1 MLFYIFH
8 YPQRKRP
15 TGITS
20 DHLIKFKWLIL
31 SFILSFKL
39 NSGTECFFIP
49 VNIFQIHVHRYLH
62 VRVSYKDICKRILF
76 SAVFLLEG
84 SMELAGLH
92 CHCHGVSNDVSGAFH
107 SRLHAESE
115 DLACNVKVFSG
126 HPRTPA

>member
-15 TGITS
+15 TVRS
-20 DHLIKFKWLIL
+20 FDQNKFKWLIL

-39 NSGTECFFIP
+39 NSGTECLFSP

-76 SAVFLLEG
+76 SAVLLFEG

-92 CHCHGVSNDVSGAFH
+92 RHCHGVSNDVSGAFH
-107 SRLHAESE
+107 SHLHAESE
-115 DLACNVKVFSG
+115 GFA
-126 HPRTPA
+126 